1 MGQTI
6 KNIALNRQ
14 SHFKLILF
22 SRLSNLISIFKVS
35 SPSIFDSFHA
45 HLLLKVVAIQWL
57 NLASPSMKHFSISD
71 LSTLNTL
78 SVSLSV
84 EL

>member
-1 MGQTI
+1 M
-6 KNIALNRQ
+6 NRQ
-14 SHFKLILF
+14 SHFKFILF
-22 SRLSNLISIFKVS
+22 SRLSNLTSIFKVS
-35 SPSIFDSFHA
+35 SPFPSIFDSFHA